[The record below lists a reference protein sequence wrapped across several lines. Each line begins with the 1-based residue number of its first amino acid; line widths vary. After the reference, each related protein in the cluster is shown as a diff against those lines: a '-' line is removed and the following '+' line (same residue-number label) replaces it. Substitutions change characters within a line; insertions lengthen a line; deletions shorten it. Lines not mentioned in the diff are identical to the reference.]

1 MSADDRIDGP
11 ENDLND
17 LYDETPPR
25 SIFST
30 MWFRALLVLIVLAV
44 VVAVAAPYILD
55 ATNPPTRP
63 TLASRP
69 QSAAEPSPPAVTSS
83 PLGSSAL
90 TQGESAPPASA
101 PSTPAPTTSAAP
113 DRPPADKPVFPPP
126 RKPLGGDTTASAS
139 RPAITARAASDKP
152 AASEKPAV
160 TEKAAALPTPA
171 PVEKSTLSDKMDA
184 SASTDKK
191 DTRMAARATTEP
203 SAPRAATGGDWW
215 VQVAAYRDEGE
226 AKKLAARLREQN
238 YSVAVPVKPSTADRS
253 APPASAASA
262 SKPDQYDVFIS
273 GTSAP
278 DLNQRLASKGLTA
291 EPSGNGVVVK
301 PSLPLRDAVAL
312 SKDLAT
318 DGLKVQV
325 RRAGS
330 SGETTIPAAAK
341 RPAPAATSGDP
352 WYRVRIG
359 AFPDHETA
367 VTTLK
372 ELEAKGY
379 KPFIARGG
387 S

>member
-11 ENDLND
+11 ESDLND

-44 VVAVAAPYILD
+44 VVALAAPYILD
-55 ATNPPTRP
+55 ATNPPARP

-69 QSAAEPSPPAVTSS
+69 QSAESSPPAVTSSS

-90 TQGESAPPASA
+90 TQSESGPPASA
-101 PSTPAPTTSAAP
+101 PSTPAPTTSLAP
-113 DRPPADKPVFPPP
+113 DRAPADKPVFPPP
-126 RKPLGGDTTASAS
+126 RKPLGADTTATADKPATSPRAAGDKPAEKPATGDKTDAARMVAAASDAKSETQSPKRIAARSTTTPSAS
-139 RPAITARAASDKP
+139 RP
-152 AASEKPAV
+152 V
-160 TEKAAALPTPA
+160 T
-171 PVEKSTLSDKMDA
+171 S
-184 SASTDKK
+184 
-191 DTRMAARATTEP
+191 
-203 SAPRAATGGDWW
+203 GDWW
-215 VQVAAYRDEGE
+215 VQVAAYRDE
-226 AKKLAARLREQN
+226 ASARKLADRLREQN
-238 YSVAVPVKPSTADRS
+238 YSVDVPIKPPTADRS
-253 APPASAASA
+253 APASPAGPAASTPR
-262 SKPDQYDVFIS
+262 PDQYDVFIS

-325 RRAGS
+325 RRAGTT
-330 SGETTIPAAAK
+330 GETTIPVSAK